1 LLIYLGMKPVEMIR
15 PNIRLPTGLRGRLLL
30 AFGGISSFAIL
41 AAVAGL
47 LAFVSSRQALEDT
60 TGRRVP
66 ETVGAMELL
75 RHTERLVATGPALL
89 NTASA
94 DEISAITAAK
104 NAELEAIR
112 RELGALQ
119 SVDGRTPPLMEID
132 ATIESLTTNLDEIS
146 IAMMRRNAAASDEKA
161 LLRNAFE
168 ASRQFAKAWSSQFD
182 ALQKQV
188 VDLQRESV
196 APGANT
202 ADKLGAIDSL
212 GQMTLAMLPLNQLQR
227 RAADSFQILV
237 GATETEDLHELAR
250 LEANAEAAMRDIDG
264 LVSGVDLETSTALL
278 PAIELLHRSALGPG
292 GLFAVRKAELEAS
305 GDSRRLIAENTSL
318 SNRLSDAV
326 RALVSISKRQMDT
339 AAQRAF
345 AAQRAGSIALAGIVV
360 LSLLS
365 SVLIVWLYVGRNI
378 VSRLTHLSATMA
390 AIAGGRRDIAVNH
403 EGVDEIAA
411 MGRSVEVFRQNAI
424 ERDTLLA
431 ERAEAAEQLERQV
444 AERTAELRDAL
455 DQQLATAEVLQVINN
470 SPGNMTPVFETV
482 LEKAAQLCDI
492 DSGILWVYDGTR
504 FHPAALHA
512 VPPAYRD
519 YIENPAEEAPVFA
532 DLQRGKDVVHVP
544 DLVSSYAENKLRRA
558 VIDLRRSRT
567 GLNIAIRKK
576 EELLG
581 VIAVGREQVRPF
593 SEAQIARLRGL
604 AAQAAIAIEN
614 ARLLADLR
622 RRTND
627 LQESLAYQ
635 TATAEVLRIVTSS
648 PDDLKPVFEAI
659 LDRITELCSADA
671 GNLWLYDAGTFTPAA
686 VRNPNPEAVALLL
699 ENPFRPGP
707 LTALCQA
714 AQTKAPVHVPDITAD
729 DAYRA
734 GDPFRIWTLERVG
747 ARSLLAVPLLK
758 QGEMIGAL
766 VTYRSVWQPFT
777 DNQIALVQTFAD
789 QAVIAIENAHL
800 FSDLRQ
806 RTEDLQQSLAY
817 QTATAEV
824 LQVINSSPGDLA
836 PVFDAMLEKAMRLC
850 DAAFGTLR
858 RYDGE
863 HLDTVAFRG
872 VPAAYA
878 EFLRTNRYF
887 RPTGTGLV
895 ELVHGDPVV
904 HQIDVASEPG
914 YESPARRALVE
925 LGGARTMIAVAL
937 RKEGTLLGSI
947 TLYRQE
953 VRPFTQKQIA
963 LVQSFAAQAVIAME
977 NARLL
982 DEIRQRQA
990 ELRVTFDNMAHGV
1003 VMFDSELRLAAWNRQ
1018 FQEMLDLPEAFLA
1031 EPRTY
1036 ADFIRYLAARGEFGA
1051 GADPEAELQR
1061 YIANAARHYSFER
1074 TRPDGTVL
1082 EIRHNPMPE
1091 GGFVLIYSDITER
1104 KRSEAEIRAA
1114 RDAAEEASRTIAA
1127 AYQELKTAQARLIQ
1141 AEKMASLGQL
1151 TAGIAH
1157 EIKNPLNFV
1166 NNFANL
1172 SVELLH
1178 ELKETAAPALAALDD
1193 DKRADA
1199 DELVEMLTGNLE
1211 KIAEHGQRADGIVKS
1226 MLEHSR
1232 GSSGDR
1238 REVDLNELVE
1248 EALNL
1253 AYHGARAQDQDFNIT
1268 LERDFDHNLGPIE
1281 IVPQDLTR
1289 VFLNLFGNGF
1299 YAANKRQKDAKNPNY
1314 RPTLTVTTRDIGGE
1328 VEIRVRDNGS
1338 GIPPEHRNKLFQPFF
1353 TTKPTGEGTG
1363 LGLSISYDIVTQQH
1377 GGTIEVASE
1386 LGAFTEFTVRLPRV
1400 RHVMTTEA
1408 AA

>member
-1 LLIYLGMKPVEMIR
+1 MIR
-15 PNIRLPTGLRGRLLL
+15 PKIQLPTGLRGRLLL

-47 LAFVSSRQALEDT
+47 VAFVSSRQALEDT
-60 TGRRVP
+60 TAGRVP

-75 RHTERLVATGPALL
+75 RHTERLVATGQALL
-89 NTASA
+89 NTTNA
-94 DEISAITAAK
+94 DEISVITAAK
-104 NAELEAIR
+104 NSELAAIR

-119 SVDGRTPPLMEID
+119 AVDGQTPPLMEID
-132 ATIESLTTNLDEIS
+132 ATIESLAANLDDIS
-146 IAMMRRNAAASDEKA
+146 IAMMRRNSAASDEKA
-161 LLRNAFE
+161 LLRNAFR

-188 VDLQRESV
+188 VDLQRESAV
-196 APGANT
+196 PGTNT
-202 ADKLGAIDSL
+202 AEKLGAIDTL
-212 GQMTLAMLPLNQLQR
+212 DQTTLAMLPLNLLQR
-227 RAADSFQILV
+227 KAADSFQILV
-237 GATETEDLHELAR
+237 GATETDDLRELAR

-278 PAIELLHRSALGPG
+278 PAIELLHRSTLGPS
-292 GLFAVRKAELEAS
+292 GLFAVRKAGLKAT
-305 GDSRRLIAENTSL
+305 GDSRRLVAENSSL

-345 AAQRAGSIALAGIVV
+345 AAQRAGSIALAGIVA

-378 VSRLTHLSATMA
+378 VSRLTHLSAAMA
-390 AIAGGRRDIAVNH
+390 AIAGGRRDIAVDH
-403 EGVDEIAA
+403 RGADEIAA

-431 ERAEAAEQLERQV
+431 ERAEAAQRLERQV
-444 AERTAELRDAL
+444 AERTTELRDAL

-482 LEKAAQLCDI
+482 LEKAARLCDI
-492 DSGILWVYDGTR
+492 DSGILWIYDGTR
-504 FHPAALHA
+504 FHAAVLRG
-512 VPPAYRD
+512 VPPGYRE
-519 YIENPAEEAPVFA
+519 YVENPAEEGPVFA
-532 DLQRGKDVVHVP
+532 DLLAGKDVVHVP
-544 DLVSSYAENKLRRA
+544 DLAGSRAYREGDKLRRA
-558 VIDLRRSRT
+558 VVELRRSRT
-567 GLNIAIRKK
+567 GLNIAIRKND
-576 EELLG
+576 ELLG

-604 AAQAAIAIEN
+604 APQAAIAIEN
-614 ARLLADLR
+614 ARLLANLR
-622 RRTND
+622 QRTDD
-627 LQESLAYQ
+627 LQESLASQ

-648 PDDLKPVFEAI
+648 PDNLKPVFDAI
-659 LDRITELCSADA
+659 LHHITVLCDAGA
-671 GNLWLYDAGTFTPAA
+671 GNLWLYDAGTFTLAA
-686 VRNPNPEAVALLL
+686 ARNPNPDAASLVLD
-699 ENPFRPGP
+699 NPFQPGP
-707 LTALCQA
+707 LTALFQA
-714 AQTKAPVHVPDITAD
+714 ARTKAPVHVPDIAAD

-747 ARSLLAVPLLK
+747 ARSLLVVPLLK
-758 QGEMIGAL
+758 RGEFAGAIA
-766 VTYRSVWQPFT
+766 TYRSVWEPFT
-777 DNQIALVQTFAD
+777 DNQIGLVRTFAD
-789 QAVIAIENAHL
+789 QAVIAIENARL
-800 FSDLRQ
+800 FNELRQ
-806 RTEDLQQSLAY
+806 RTDELA
-817 QTATAEV
+817 
-824 LQVINSSPGDLA
+824 
-836 PVFDAMLEKAMRLC
+836 
-850 DAAFGTLR
+850 
-858 RYDGE
+858 
-863 HLDTVAFRG
+863 
-872 VPAAYA
+872 
-878 EFLRTNRYF
+878 
-887 RPTGTGLV
+887 
-895 ELVHGDPVV
+895 
-904 HQIDVASEPG
+904 
-914 YESPARRALVE
+914 
-925 LGGARTMIAVAL
+925 
-937 RKEGTLLGSI
+937 
-947 TLYRQE
+947 
-953 VRPFTQKQIA
+953 
-963 LVQSFAAQAVIAME
+963 
-977 NARLL
+977 
-982 DEIRQRQA
+982 QRQA

-1018 FQEMLDLPEAFLA
+1018 FQEILELPEGFLA

-1036 ADFIRYLAARGEFGA
+1036 ADFIRYLAERGEFGA
-1051 GADPEAELQR
+1051 GADPETELHR

-1172 SVELLH
+1172 SVELLD
-1178 ELKETAAPALAALDD
+1178 ELKETTAPALAALDE
-1193 DKRADA
+1193 DKRADT
-1199 DELVEMLTGNLE
+1199 DELIKMLTGNLE
-1211 KIAEHGQRADGIVKS
+1211 KIAEHGRRADGIVKS

-1238 REVDLNELVE
+1238 REVDLNELLE

-1253 AYHGARAQDQDFNIT
+1253 AYHGARAQDRDFNIT
-1268 LERDFDHNLGPIE
+1268 LERDFDRSLGPIE
-1281 IVPQDLTR
+1281 ITPQDLTR

-1299 YAANKRQKDAKNPNY
+1299 YAANKRQKETKNPKY
-1314 RPTLTVTTRDIGGE
+1314 KPTLSVTTCDLGAE
-1328 VEIRVRDNGS
+1328 VEIRVRDNGG

-1363 LGLSISYDIVTQQH
+1363 LGLSISYDIITQQH
-1377 GGTIEVASE
+1377 GGRIEAASE
-1386 LGAFTEFTVRLPRV
+1386 VGAFTEFTVRLPRV